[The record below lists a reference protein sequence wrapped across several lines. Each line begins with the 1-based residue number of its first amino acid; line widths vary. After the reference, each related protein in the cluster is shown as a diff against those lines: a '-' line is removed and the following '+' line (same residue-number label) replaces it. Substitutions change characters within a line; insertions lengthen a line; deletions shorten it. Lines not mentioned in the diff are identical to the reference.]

1 MSKSKKIKDIAKNIV
16 KVDMCMKV
24 SNNDIVGEVL
34 RDNDTYTVID
44 NTFLNNLTLSKTLL
58 KPLKHT
64 KGHSHAGL
72 EEIYFFLN
80 GNGRIKLGD
89 EFINVTGGDV
99 ILINEGVFHQVFN
112 DSEENVLEFNCVFQK
127 YNR

>member
-1 MSKSKKIKDIAKNIV
+1 
-16 KVDMCMKV
+16 MKV
-24 SNNDIVGEVL
+24 SNNDIVGKVL

-64 KGHSHAGL
+64 KGHSHSGL
-72 EEIYFFLN
+72 EEVYFFLK

-89 EFINVTGGDV
+89 EFINVTGGDI

-112 DSEENVLEFNCVFQK
+112 DSEDDVLEFNCVFQK

>member
-1 MSKSKKIKDIAKNIV
+1 
-16 KVDMCMKV
+16 MKV
-24 SNNDIVGEVL
+24 SNNDIVGKVL

-58 KPLKHT
+58 RPLKHT
-64 KGHSHAGL
+64 KGHSHYGL

-89 EFINVTGGDV
+89 EFINVTGGDI

-112 DSEENVLEFNCVFQK
+112 DSEDELLEFNCVFQK

>member
-1 MSKSKKIKDIAKNIV
+1 
-16 KVDMCMKV
+16 MKV

-44 NTFLNNLTLSKTLL
+44 NTFLNNLTLSKTVL

-64 KGHSHAGL
+64 NGHSHAGL

-80 GNGRIKLGD
+80 GNGRIKLD
-89 EFINVTGGDV
+89 DDFINVTSGDV

-112 DSEENVLEFNCVFQK
+112 DSAENVLEFNCVFQK
-127 YNR
+127 YDR